1 MKKTLLPVIAMAM
14 LLSSCSKNEMV
25 DATAATSTPIGF
37 SSYMGTTTKGAATD
51 INTFKAFKVNAYHTM
66 AEIAAVGAKTQYI
79 TAGDVT
85 CPSDTWTSADYF
97 WPTTGNLSFYAYA
110 PATDVVTYNAATA
123 ETMPSITY
131 TTLADAAS
139 QADVVVAATLNQTYA
154 NADAA
159 VAMAFTHALTRV
171 NFSATGADNAYNYNV
186 TSLEVSNVLP
196 NGTYTFGETPTWNV
210 SGTAIKCNYMATDAS
225 VAVNATIA
233 TPLNPNAAAS
243 LMLIPQD
250 ASAITVTIAY
260 TVSNGST
267 EISNNTAVVTTL
279 TETWV
284 AGQNIRYN
292 IKLTT
297 NGKKITFKPSVTDWN
312 KETTPD
318 VTPAK

>member
-37 SSYMGTTTKGAATD
+37 SSYMGTTTKGVATD
-51 INTFKAFKVNAYHTM
+51 NTNFNAFKVNAYHTT

-85 CPSDTWTSADYF
+85 GTSGTSGAWTSADYF
-97 WPTTGNLSFYAYA
+97 WPTQGKLSFYAYA
-110 PATDVVTYNAATA
+110 PATDVVTYKAAT
-123 ETMPSITY
+123 ETTMPSITY

-171 NFSATGADNAYNYNV
+171 NFSATGTDNAYTYNV
-186 TSLEVSNVLP
+186 TSLKVGKVLST
-196 NGTYTFGETPTWNV
+196 GTYTFGTTPAWV
-210 SGTAIKCNYMATDAS
+210 AS
-225 VAVNATIA
+225 VPEMECSYMTTPVDVTAT
-233 TPLNPNAAAS
+233 TTSLNDDKAAS
-243 LMLIPQD
+243 LMLIPQN

-279 TETWV
+279 TDTWGI
-284 AGQNIRYN
+284 GQNIRYN
-292 IKLTT
+292 IKLTP
-297 NGKKITFKPSVTDWN
+297 NGKKITFAPSVTDWN
-312 KETTPD
+312 KETKPD

>member
-37 SSYMGTTTKGAATD
+37 SSYMGTTTKGVATD
-51 INTFKAFKVNAYHTM
+51 INTFKAFKVNAYHTT

-110 PATDVVTYNAATA
+110 PATDVVTYIAATA
-123 ETMPSITY
+123 ATMPSIKY
-131 TTLADAAS
+131 TTPADATK

-210 SGTAIKCNYMATDAS
+210 SGTAIKCNYMATAVD
-225 VAVNATIA
+225 VNATT
-233 TPLNPNAAAS
+233 TPLNADKAAS

-267 EISNNTAVVTTL
+267 VISNNTAVVTTL

-312 KETTPD
+312 GETTPD